1 MKPKFLKGIRFAD
14 LTWAGAGPFS
24 TKIFSDFGA
33 EVIKIESATRLDSV
47 RTGGPFKDRKYGV
60 NRSGYFASRNTGKK
74 SLVLDL
80 KSDEGRR
87 LVFDIIRR
95 SDVISNNFGPGAME
109 RMGLSYEAVRT
120 VKPDIVYLS
129 MPMYGEEGPRAE
141 LLGVGMTISAV
152 TGLMWSTG
160 YRKDDPVGPGTHYPD
175 HAANPYHAAFAVLA
189 ALRRK
194 RLTGEGMKIDL
205 SQVEST
211 INFIGTAA
219 TESAMTDQDRPQT
232 GNGSV
237 EAAPHNIFRCT
248 GEDTWV
254 AIAAT
259 NDGEWQALAR
269 VIGGADLASDT
280 RFATAGD
287 RLARR
292 DELERL
298 VSDWVATREA
308 DEAATA
314 LRDAR
319 VPAAVVANSRHLIE
333 RDPQLAARGYWQ
345 RVEHPELGNS
355 LYASPPYRIDGE
367 RVELARPPLLGEH
380 NREILGGL
388 LGLEAQE
395 IDRLEA
401 AGVFK

>member
-129 MPMYGEEGPRAE
+129 MPMYGEEGPRAD

-219 TESAMTDQDRPQT
+219 TESAMTGQDRPQT